1 MLSVL
6 IVGMLLLFAGLG
18 ALWLGFFYFRK
29 RPRFEHWNSREAN
42 RLMLKTTLIAYF
54 LGVVTIIFMMN
65 QAVS

>member
-18 ALWLGFFYFRK
+18 ALWFGFFYLRK
-29 RPRFEHWNSREAN
+29 RPGFEHWNSREAN
-42 RLMLKTTLIAYF
+42 RFMLKTTLITYF
-54 LGVVTIIFMMN
+54 FGVVAIIFMMN